1 MKIKMTKSEIKKAYA
16 KCLQK
21 SNELELAMQA
31 LSAKVSQALGVDY
44 VADIC
49 NGDEIEF
56 RKLDEYGLADAN
68 DCVRIEEILEKLK

>member
-1 MKIKMTKSEIKKAYA
+1 MTKGEIKKAYA

-21 SNELELAMQA
+21 SNELELAMQS
-31 LSAKVSQALGVDY
+31 LSSKVSQALGVDY

-56 RKLDEYGLADAN
+56 RKLDEHGLADAN

>member
-1 MKIKMTKSEIKKAYA
+1 MTRSEIKKAYA

-31 LSAKVSQALGVDY
+31 LSAKVSQALGVEY

-49 NGDEIEF
+49 NGDVIEF

-68 DCVRIEEILEKLK
+68 DCVRIEEILKKMK

>member
-1 MKIKMTKSEIKKAYA
+1 MTKSEIKKAYA

-21 SNELELAMQA
+21 SNELELAMQS
-31 LSAKVSQALGVDY
+31 LSAKVSQALGVEY

-56 RKLDEYGLADAN
+56 SRLDEYGLADAS
-68 DCVRIEEILEKLK
+68 DCVRIEEILEKLNN

>member
-1 MKIKMTKSEIKKAYA
+1 MTKSEIKKAYS

-21 SNELELAMQA
+21 SNELELAMQS
-31 LSAKVSQALGVDY
+31 LSSKVSQALGVEY

>member
-1 MKIKMTKSEIKKAYA
+1 MTKSEIKKAYA

-21 SNELELAMQA
+21 SRELELAMQA

-44 VADIC
+44 IADIC

-56 RKLDEYGLADAN
+56 RSLDKYGLADEK
-68 DCVRIEEILEKLK
+68 DCMRIEEILKKLK